1 MFTGRPWP
9 ATGEALFTTDDTDLA
24 VALALEERDT
34 CPSCGLPMVWCRDGK
49 AYPFTDYEVT
59 EQVCQPTLR
68 LERYRES
75 DGWKTKHAATQAA
88 TRLSTRFREGRE
100 PDIDA
105 GLGLP
110 GADQDAE

>member
-1 MFTGRPWP
+1 MPGP
-9 ATGEALFTTDDTDLA
+9 GEPLFLPEDTDLA
-24 VALALEERDT
+24 VALAEEERDT

-49 AYPFTDYEVT
+49 THPFTDHDVV

-68 LERYRES
+68 LERHRES

-100 PDIDA
+100 PDVGA

-110 GADQDAE
+110 GADDDAE